1 MKQII
6 LFKGFS
12 TCSNCADRFRTIRS
26 SEDPENVTQH
36 EIKIL
41 FRIGNNPEGLHNLK
55 KFIEEFDQPRMMPRC
70 CLLADI
76 LANGLRF
83 VRLYRLDNVCEPEC
97 GSNISH
103 TPIPS
108 EINDEPFPIGRA
120 EGPQGYDFSSNPSP
134 NEREFVSGTR
144 TNTDDSKDWGKNVAH
159 GGGSVSQCPMQLEM
173 QLKDKDIYVEQ
184 TVVNSTPTGSN
195 SAATIAIKPRKSNRS
210 RKANKRRR
218 IKNSF

>member
-12 TCSNCADRFRTIRS
+12 TCSNCADRFRIIRS
-26 SEDPENVTQH
+26 SEDPEKVTQH

-41 FRIGNNPEGLHNLK
+41 FRIGNNSEGLHNLK
-55 KFIEEFDQPRMMPRC
+55 KFIEEFDQPRMMPQC

-83 VRLYRLDNVCEPEC
+83 VRLYRLDNVCEPEF

-108 EINDEPFPIGRA
+108 EMNDEPFPIGRA
-120 EGPQGYDFSSNPSP
+120 EGPQGFEFASNPSP
-134 NEREFVSGTR
+134 NEREFVSVTR
-144 TNTDDSKDWGKNVAH
+144 TNTDDKY
-159 GGGSVSQCPMQLEM
+159 PMQLEM
-173 QLKDKDIYVEQ
+173 QRKDKDIDVEQ
-184 TVVNSTPTGSN
+184 TVVNSTPTSSN

-218 IKNSF
+218 RIKNSF

>member
-1 MKQII
+1 M
-6 LFKGFS
+6 
-12 TCSNCADRFRTIRS
+12 
-26 SEDPENVTQH
+26 
-36 EIKIL
+36 
-41 FRIGNNPEGLHNLK
+41 
-55 KFIEEFDQPRMMPRC
+55 
-70 CLLADI
+70 
-76 LANGLRF
+76 
-83 VRLYRLDNVCEPEC
+83 LYRLDNETVVCEPEC

-195 SAATIAIKPRKSNRS
+195 SAVTIAIKPRKSNRS

-218 IKNSF
+218 IKNSSKLSHLLRRINI